1 MLPSASRAMLPWQ
14 VGPVT
19 FSSSDAFRQ
28 VAPASSDCAIAWLRS
43 TLWLQENNKRRPLF
57 STFPTFVPSLS
68 W

>member
-1 MLPSASRAMLPWQ
+1 
-14 VGPVT
+14 
-19 FSSSDAFRQ
+19 
-28 VAPASSDCAIAWLRS
+28 LRS